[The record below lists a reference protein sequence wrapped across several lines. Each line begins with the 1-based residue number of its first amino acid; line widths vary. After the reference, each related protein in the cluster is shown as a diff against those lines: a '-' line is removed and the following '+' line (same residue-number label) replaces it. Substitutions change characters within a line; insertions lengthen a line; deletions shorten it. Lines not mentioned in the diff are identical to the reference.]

1 MKNQS
6 VTVDTR
12 FRGQPPAL
20 AIDPAKL
27 LSSIVDVICAID
39 LQGIFRYVSPS
50 SQQLFGY
57 DPDEMEG
64 ECFRFFI
71 HPDDLERTVQ
81 VIAQRTGDCKTSN
94 FENRYIHKNGAV
106 VPVIWS
112 GRWDEADG
120 LLYCVARD
128 GSEKSEIAQRLL
140 KAQYMARIANYEY
153 DVVNGQYTYTS
164 DTLFDIF
171 SLDRNIHPQF
181 TSELFWKMVHPDDL
195 EMVRENIQQLD
206 QRNDGLLEY
215 RIVCP
220 GDRVVYISRL
230 REVIRNADGRPV
242 KTVGTIQDITDRKI
256 SELAVQQS
264 EERFRSLVQNGTDM
278 IAVIDPQ
285 GHYSF
290 VGSNVEQ
297 LLGYTPEEL
306 NSKNAFAFIH
316 PDDVNEVLPAL
327 QQVVSL
333 QRVMAPPFRFLHRNG
348 EWRWVES
355 TVTNH
360 LDNPAIRGLVVN
372 SRDITEKKRQED
384 DLRESEQRFKALV
397 KNGSDLIVVIND
409 RGSLAYCS
417 DNAARLLGYSQEE
430 LTGSNVFG
438 LIHPDD
444 LHKVMLE
451 MDMVLKDP
459 ANAKGV
465 LHRFLHKNGD
475 WVWLETKGTNHL
487 LTQSIQGVLVNSRN
501 ITDRV
506 KLQKKLNRE
515 MLNKQKE
522 ITSAVIRAQE
532 MERSQLGLELHDN
545 VNQILTTVKLYNE
558 MYLTGYMQDKELL
571 VKAIQYTQDCI
582 NEIRSISKR
591 LSAPTLG
598 RISLQDSVRELVDS
612 INLTKRLEV
621 IYVPKGVDA
630 CCVSQDL
637 HLAVYR
643 IVQEGLNNI
652 IKYSQAQMA
661 CIELF
666 RRPGRLCLRITD
678 NGQGFDTTARRMG
691 IGITNMKTRAENLH
705 GEFLLKSEPGKGCEI
720 EISFPCDG
728 CVLSG
733 R

>member
-6 VTVDTR
+6 VTVNPL
-12 FRGQPPAL
+12 FRGHPPAL

-39 LQGIFRYVSPS
+39 IQGIFRYVSPS

-57 DPDEMEG
+57 TPDEMEG
-64 ECFRFFI
+64 ESFRHFI
-71 HPDDLERTVQ
+71 HPEDLEKTVQ
-81 VIAQRTGDCKTSN
+81 LVAQRTHDCKTSN
-94 FENRYIHKNGAV
+94 FENRYIHKNGSV
-106 VPVIWS
+106 VSVIWS

-128 GSEKSEIAQRLL
+128 GSEKGEIAQRLL
-140 KAQYMARIANYEY
+140 KAQHMARIANYEY

-171 SLDRNIHPQF
+171 GLDRNIHPQF
-181 TSELFWKMVHPDDL
+181 TSELFWQMVHPDDM
-195 EMVRENIQQLD
+195 EMVRENIRQLD
-206 QRNDGLLEY
+206 QKNDGMLEY

-220 GDRVVYISRL
+220 GDRIVYISRL
-230 REVIRNADGRPV
+230 REVVRDAAGTPV

-264 EERFRSLVQNGTDM
+264 EERFRSLVQNGNEL
-278 IAVIDPQ
+278 IAVIDAQ
-285 GHYSF
+285 GNYSF
-290 VGSNVEQ
+290 VGSNVEH
-297 LLGYTPEEL
+297 LLGYTAEEL
-306 NSKNAFAFIH
+306 QSRNAFAYIH
-316 PDDVNEVLPAL
+316 PDDAGEIVPVL
-327 QQVVSL
+327 QQVAACKTVT
-333 QRVMAPPFRFLHRNG
+333 APPFRFLSGSG

-355 TVTNH
+355 TITNH

-372 SRDITEKKRQED
+372 SKDITEKKRQED

-397 KNGSDLIVVIND
+397 KNGSDLIVVIDDKGN
-409 RGSLAYCS
+409 LAYCS
-417 DNAARLLGYSQEE
+417 DNAMRLLGYSHEE
-430 LTGSNVFG
+430 LAGYNVFD

-444 LHKVMLE
+444 LHKVTLE
-451 MDMVLKDP
+451 IETVLKDP

-465 LHRFLHKNGD
+465 QHRFLHKNGD
-475 WVWLETKGTNHL
+475 WVWLESKGTNHL
-487 LTQSIQGVLVNSRN
+487 LTQSIQGILVNSRN

-522 ITSAVIRAQE
+522 ITSAVIKAQE

-571 VKAIQYTQDCI
+571 VKATQYTQDCI

-598 RISLQDSVRELVDS
+598 RITLQDSVRELVDS
-612 INLTKRLEV
+612 INLTRRLEI
-621 IYVPKGVDA
+621 IYVPKGVDG

-666 RRPGRLCLRITD
+666 RRPGRLCLRIND

-728 CVLSG
+728 CKL
-733 R
+733 